1 MKNIFSIIAILFSYV
16 AFSQVIVGD
25 NIGTSTDKTSVLL
38 EFASGQ
44 NKGIILPY
52 VRTIPSG
59 AGLVEGTLILDATDP
74 TKAKVKLY
82 KGNPNWTDLSGG
94 GEADIST
101 IMSSQPSAPNVTED
115 TTSKAIIGDTSTTAD
130 GVLVLESTNKAM
142 VLPMVNSTDDIV
154 NPAPGMLVYINKTGA
169 KRLAVFNGEG
179 WTYWKP

>member
-1 MKNIFSIIAILFSYV
+1 MKNILSIGTILISCF
-16 AFSQVIVGD
+16 AFSQVIIGD
-25 NIGTSTDKTSVLL
+25 KTGTATDKTSVLL

-44 NKGIILPY
+44 KKGIILPY

-94 GEADIST
+94 GEADISSA
-101 IMSSQPSAPNVTED
+101 MSLQPDVSNVSED
-115 TTSKAIIGDTSTTAD
+115 LNSKAIIGDATTNAD
-130 GVLVLESTNKAM
+130 GVLVLESDSKAM
-142 VLPMVNSTDDIV
+142 VLPMVNKTDDII
-154 NPAPGMLVYINKTGA
+154 NPAPGMIVYINKSGA